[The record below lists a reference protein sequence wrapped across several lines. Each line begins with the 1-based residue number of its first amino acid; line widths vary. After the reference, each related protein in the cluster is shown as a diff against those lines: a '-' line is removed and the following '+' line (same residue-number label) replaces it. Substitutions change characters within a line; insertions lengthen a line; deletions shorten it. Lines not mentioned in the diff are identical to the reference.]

1 MFGNTSTSTSGGGL
15 FGNTSSS
22 TGGLFGNKPA
32 TGGLFSS
39 SSTTNNTATPAN
51 NQVKYARIMHEL
63 DKTKIQNAQ
72 QASLIQCAKACSQPT
87 LFGDERD
94 QIMAKSNIGMVIEIH
109 S

>member
-1 MFGNTSTSTSGGGL
+1 LFGNTSTSTSGGGL

-51 NQVKYARIMHEL
+51 NQ
-63 DKTKIQNAQ
+63 NAQ

-94 QIMAKSNIGMVIEIH
+94 QIMAKLNIGMVFEIH